1 MAIRRFSLRTLGLTL
16 LLSQPLYP
24 CDIVYV
30 GGMTP
35 TKIQQ
40 LSGTVV
46 GDGRQE
52 PLVNSAGKAEWHSII
67 VRSVPAAV
75 ISVKIRTDTAFF
87 GKEEVQYSAGVKPSQ
102 GNPKEW
108 QCGSEISTAKT
119 DQAGNFTISRLDPGK
134 YCLDITA
141 QPKDKTEILMHE
153 SFLVDLVAPAPKAT
167 LIADITPRW
176 PDCSGGG
183 SLRFKSVK

>member
-1 MAIRRFSLRTLGLTL
+1 MSFKRHAGTLGLTVL
-16 LLSQPLYP
+16 LARSLHP
-24 CDIVYV
+24 CSIVYV

-46 GDGRQE
+46 GDGRQQ
-52 PLVNSAGKAEWHSII
+52 PLVSSAGKAEWHSIT
-67 VRSVPAAV
+67 VRSVPAAM

-87 GKEEVQYSAGVKPSQ
+87 KKGEVQYPAGMKPSR
-102 GNPKEW
+102 GNLKEW

-141 QPKDKTEILMHE
+141 QPTDKTEILMHE
-153 SFLVDLVAPAPKAT
+153 SFLIDLVASAPRNT

-183 SLRFKSVK
+183 SLRFKSVN